1 METNQQF
8 ITDLTDKVAF
18 CNYVDF
24 IKNSQ
29 CSFDFKN
36 QLMHFD
42 EFIRAYGR
50 NNAITKAKINE

>member
-18 CNYVDF
+18 CNFVDF
-24 IKNSQ
+24 IENSQ

-42 EFIRAYGR
+42 EFIRAYGEM
-50 NNAITKAKINE
+50 NFYSIF